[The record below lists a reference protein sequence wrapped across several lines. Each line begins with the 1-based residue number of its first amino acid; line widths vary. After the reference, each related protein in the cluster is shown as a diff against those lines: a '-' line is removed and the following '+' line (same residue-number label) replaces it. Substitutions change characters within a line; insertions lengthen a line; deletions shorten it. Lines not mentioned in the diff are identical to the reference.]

1 VRTYLDSGF
10 RRWLLYR
17 GCLSEKVGTVLI
29 EDLGTVLIEELE
41 RLFLEQFVIAGVHG

>member
-1 VRTYLDSGF
+1 VRTYLDRGF
-10 RRWLLYR
+10 TRWLLHV

-29 EDLGTVLIEELE
+29 EELGTVLLEELE